1 MHPFLQFPQLF
12 FLAPEYVPV
21 FLRIAAAGVFACA
34 AYTVYKNRTA
44 AKQTSL
50 PIIGVQPWLV
60 SFVIA
65 VYSLIVLMLV
75 FGYYTQ
81 FGALLGTL
89 AAFKE
94 LVWGKRMRPLFPISR
109 TSAFLLM
116 IICLALVF
124 MGAGAFAFDIPL

>member
-21 FLRIAAAGVFACA
+21 LLRIAATVVFAHA
-34 AYTVYKNRTA
+34 AYAVYKNRA
-44 AKQTSL
+44 GVAKISL
-50 PIIGVQPWLV
+50 PVVGVQSWAV
-60 SFVIA
+60 SFVIL
-65 VYSLIVLMLV
+65 VYSVIVLMLV
-75 FGYYTQ
+75 CGYYTQ

-89 AAFKE
+89 AALKE

-124 MGAGAFAFDIPL
+124 MGAGAFAFDLPL